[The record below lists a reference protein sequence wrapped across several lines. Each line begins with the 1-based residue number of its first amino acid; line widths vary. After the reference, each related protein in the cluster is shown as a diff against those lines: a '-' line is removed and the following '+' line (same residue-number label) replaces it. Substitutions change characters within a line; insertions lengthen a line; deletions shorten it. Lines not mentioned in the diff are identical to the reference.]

1 MRRRLH
7 KALNKKLQRKRQINM
22 TTSLPRSKVKQNQTW
37 NSESVFSS
45 PEGFD
50 TEVQSILESLPVI
63 KKFQGQLGNGPD
75 TFVEA
80 MNAIEVVS
88 QRATRAR
95 VYATMSCAVNTAD
108 QLGAAMSGKAMSALA
123 QVSAATSF
131 VDPELLSIGESKLR
145 QWVNDDPR
153 MKIYEAYFND
163 LFRKQ
168 THVRNAEVEELLGM
182 LRDPFS
188 STSATTTMLANADF
202 KFKPARN
209 KKNKKVELTQSTFD
223 AILNGSDR
231 KTRRSAWENY
241 NDVYLEHKNTLANN
255 LATSIKQNVFNMR
268 ARHFNSSLEAT
279 LFNGDVPVEMFHNL
293 LAIFKKNLPLWHRY
307 WKIRRRA
314 LGVKTLHPYDVWAPL
329 TNKKYNVPFEKA
341 VDWICEGLA
350 PMGDEYVNVMRK
362 GCLED
367 RWVDWAP
374 NAGKRQG
381 AFSTRVPK
389 DTHPFIL
396 MSYTDDIGSMSTLS
410 HELGHSMH
418 AHYAS
423 RAQPMIYYTYPSIIS
438 ETASNFNQA
447 MTRAHLLNTKTDK
460 YFQIALLEE
469 AMDNFHRYFFI
480 MPTLARFE
488 LETHQRIENG
498 QALTADSMIE
508 LMADLFSE
516 GFGGEMNLDHE
527 RVGITWGTFTTH
539 LYIDYYSFQYAIGI
553 SAANAIAKRILNGT
567 PNAADDD
574 INFLKVG
581 SSKPPMEVY
590 KLAGVDMTSTQPIED
605 AFEVLEEYI
614 DRLGVLTSG

>member
-1 MRRRLH
+1 MP
-7 KALNKKLQRKRQINM
+7 
-22 TTSLPRSKVKQNQTW
+22 TPLPRSKVKKNQTW
-37 NSESVFSS
+37 NAESVFAS
-45 PEGFD
+45 PKAFD
-50 TEVQSILESLPVI
+50 DEVQSLLESLPAI
-63 KKFQGQLGNGPD
+63 KKFQGHLGDSPNI
-75 TFVEA
+75 FIAAMEA
-80 MNAIEVVS
+80 VDILS
-88 QRATRAR
+88 QRAARVR
-95 VYATMSCAVNTAD
+95 VYATMSSAVNTAD
-108 QLGAAMSGKAMSALA
+108 QAGAAMNSKSMSALA
-123 QVSAATSF
+123 QVGAGISF
-131 VDPELLSIGESKLR
+131 VDPELLAVGETKLR
-145 QWVNDDPR
+145 QWLIDDTR
-153 MKIYEAYFND
+153 MKLYEFYFND

-182 LRDPFS
+182 LRDPFT
-188 STSATTTMLANADF
+188 STTNTTTMLANADF

-209 KKNKKVELTQSTFD
+209 SKGKKVDLTQSTFD

-231 KTRRSAWENY
+231 KARQTAWENY
-241 NDVYLEHKNTLANN
+241 NDQYIEYKNTLANN
-255 LATSIKQNVFNMR
+255 LSTSIKQNIFSMR
-268 ARHFNSSLEAT
+268 ARNFTSSLEAT

-329 TNKKYNVPFEKA
+329 TTKKHKVPFELA
-341 VDWICEGLA
+341 VDWICEGLT
-350 PMGDEYVNVMRK
+350 PMGDEYVRVMRK
-362 GCLED
+362 GCLEE
-367 RWVDWAP
+367 RWVDWSP

-418 AHYAS
+418 AYYAS

-447 MTRAHLLNTKTDK
+447 MTRAHLLNSNPDK

-488 LETHQRIENG
+488 LETHQRIEKG

-516 GFGGEMNLDHE
+516 GFDGAMNLDRQ
-527 RVGITWGTFTTH
+527 RVGITWATFTTH

-553 SAANAIAKRILNGT
+553 SAANAIAKRVINGT
-567 PNAADDD
+567 PNAANDH
-574 INFLKVG
+574 INFLKAG
-581 SSKPPMEVY
+581 SSRSPMEVFQI
-590 KLAGVDMTSTQPIED
+590 AGVDMTTTKPIED
-605 AFEVLEEYI
+605 AFAVLGDYI
-614 DRLGVLTSG
+614 ERLDELTRG

>member
-1 MRRRLH
+1 MP
-7 KALNKKLQRKRQINM
+7 
-22 TTSLPRSKVKQNQTW
+22 TPLPRSKVKKNQTW
-37 NSESVFSS
+37 NAESVFAS
-45 PEGFD
+45 PKAFD
-50 TEVQSILESLPVI
+50 DEVQSLLESLPAI
-63 KKFQGQLGNGPD
+63 KKFQGHLGDSPD
-75 TFVEA
+75 IFITAMEA
-80 MNAIEVVS
+80 IDFLS
-88 QRATRAR
+88 QRAARVR
-95 VYATMSCAVNTAD
+95 VYATMSSAVNTAD
-108 QLGAAMSGKAMSALA
+108 QTGAAMNSKSMSALA
-123 QVSAATSF
+123 QVGAGISF
-131 VDPELLSIGESKLR
+131 VDPELLAVGETKLR
-145 QWVNDDPR
+145 QWLIDDTR
-153 MKIYEAYFND
+153 MKLYEFYFND

-182 LRDPFS
+182 LRDPFT
-188 STSATTTMLANADF
+188 STTNTTTMLANADF

-209 KKNKKVELTQSTFD
+209 SKGKKVDLTQSTFD

-231 KTRRSAWENY
+231 KARQTAWENY
-241 NDVYLEHKNTLANN
+241 NDQYIEYKNTLANN
-255 LATSIKQNVFNMR
+255 LSTSIKQNIFSMR
-268 ARHFNSSLEAT
+268 ARNFTSSLEAT

-329 TNKKYNVPFEKA
+329 TTKKHKVPFELA
-341 VDWICEGLA
+341 VDWICEGLT
-350 PMGDEYVNVMRK
+350 PMGDEYVRVMRK
-362 GCLED
+362 GCLEE
-367 RWVDWAP
+367 RWVDWSP

-418 AHYAS
+418 AYYAS

-447 MTRAHLLNTKTDK
+447 MTRAHLLNSNPDK

-488 LETHQRIENG
+488 LETHQRIEKG

-516 GFGGEMNLDHE
+516 GFDGAMNLDRQ
-527 RVGITWGTFTTH
+527 RVGITWATFTTH

-553 SAANAIAKRILNGT
+553 SAANAIAKRVINGT
-567 PNAADDD
+567 PNAANDH
-574 INFLKVG
+574 INFLKAG
-581 SSKPPMEVY
+581 SSRSPMEVFQI
-590 KLAGVDMTSTQPIED
+590 AGVDMTTTKPIED
-605 AFEVLEEYI
+605 AFTVLSDYI
-614 DRLGVLTSG
+614 ERLDELTRG